1 MRVASLTDDLDGVGE
16 RRTSP
21 DETVI
26 RVFCMRTDC
35 DAYPSEWA
43 YKPHHGATAPSPDS
57 ITSTGMVDL
66 FERLWSESPKSIFGV
81 T

>member
-1 MRVASLTDDLDGVGE
+1 VRVASLTDDLDGVSE

-35 DAYPSEWA
+35 DAYPSGRA
-43 YKPHHGATAPSPDS
+43 YKPHPGATDPSPS
-57 ITSTGMVDL
+57 ITFVRMVDL

>member
-1 MRVASLTDDLDGVGE
+1 VRVASLTDDLDGASE

-26 RVFCMRTDC
+26 RVFCIRTDC
-35 DAYPSEWA
+35 DAYPLGRA
-43 YKPHHGATAPSPDS
+43 YKPHPGATAPSPDS
-57 ITSTGMVDL
+57 ITFPGMVDL
-66 FERLWSESPKSIFGV
+66 SERLWSESPKSIFEV

>member
-1 MRVASLTDDLDGVGE
+1 MRVASLTDDLDGASE

-26 RVFCMRTDC
+26 RVFCIRTDC
-35 DAYPSEWA
+35 DAYPSGRA
-43 YKPHHGATAPSPDS
+43 YKPHHGATAPSPS
-57 ITSTGMVDL
+57 ITFVRMVDL

>member
-1 MRVASLTDDLDGVGE
+1 MRVASLTDDLDGVSE

-26 RVFCMRTDC
+26 RVFCMRTGR
-35 DAYPSEWA
+35 DAYLSEWA
-43 YKPHHGATAPSPDS
+43 YKLHYGTTDPSPS
-57 ITSTGMVDL
+57 ITFVRMVDL